1 MLDSLGEVDNQE
13 EEVPRGPGQ
22 EDQGE
27 YLGQSEYSVGALS

>member
-13 EEVPRGPGQ
+13 EEVPRGPGK

-27 YLGQSEYSVGALS
+27 SEYSVGALS